1 MRPSLYEAT
10 WLHSLTEPV
19 FSDTI
24 SVIMI
29 GWFVALSLALIY
41 TRVQLR
47 QAIAVMGCAGKA
59 GPAPDKE
66 VMMDKLGMERP
77 DGTAG
82 ERGREPRHAKDAES
96 SPDDGGDLSA
106 APAGAEVGSSGT
118 FADLCADDGG
128 NGGDKGKGAASGG
141 NNSGKDGG

>member
-1 MRPSLYEAT
+1 MEVGF
-10 WLHSLTEPV
+10 EDV
-19 FSDTI
+19 
-24 SVIMI
+24 
-29 GWFVALSLALIY
+29 FVAVLLAWIVALVAALVY
-41 TRVQLR
+41 LWEKFHDARLVMDYAKTYYVGKEGRRVP
-47 QAIAVMGCAGKA
+47 VWVE
-59 GPAPDKE
+59 E

-128 NGGDKGKGAASGG
+128 NNSGKGKGAASGG

>member
-1 MRPSLYEAT
+1 MEVGF
-10 WLHSLTEPV
+10 EDV
-19 FSDTI
+19 
-24 SVIMI
+24 
-29 GWFVALSLALIY
+29 FVAVLLAWIVALVAALVY
-41 TRVQLR
+41 LWEKFHDARLVMDYAKTYYVGKEGRRVP
-47 QAIAVMGCAGKA
+47 VWVE
-59 GPAPDKE
+59 E